1 MKVFPI
7 YWCGKVAARE
17 MASRND
23 QCEPLLRKAV
33 KYHEN
38 CPGCKV
44 ERLKETRKGYPL
56 KELTLVGLLVLCNS
70 LPISSLFPFLYFM
83 VRDFHIAKTED
94 IGYYAGYIGS
104 SFMFGR
110 FLTSILWGIAADK
123 YGRKPVM
130 IIGVFSVVVF
140 NTLFGLSVNFW
151 MAISTR
157 FLLGSFNGML
167 GPVKAYAS
175 EICREEHQALGL
187 SLVGTMWGI
196 GLIIG
201 PAFGGFFAQPAEKFP
216 DIFSK
221 TSLFGR
227 FPYFLPCLCI
237 TIFSI
242 IIFVATFWLPE
253 TLHKHPMECEE
264 KGEDDPELGPEDKS
278 FQENK
283 EVPQKQKGNRKS
295 LLKNWPAM
303 SSIYIYCVYSLHDMA
318 YSEIFSLW
326 AVSLKQYG
334 GLGFSTSDVGE
345 VLSITGFGLLIF
357 QLLIFPPLANKAGA
371 ILITRI
377 AAILTIPLLAVYPFI
392 GTLSDV
398 LLWLAINCASLLKNI
413 LAVTICT
420 GTFLLLNNSV
430 PQDQRGAAN
439 GLSMTGMSLFK
450 TIGPT
455 GGGSLFAWAQKRQ
468 DASFLPG
475 DQMVFFILNIVVLIV
490 VLMTFEP
497 FLPRSTDTAYSDEHT
512 DSLVQQKEPT
522 TKQEQEFSS

>member
-1 MKVFPI
+1 
-7 YWCGKVAARE
+7 
-17 MASRND
+17 MASRSD
-23 QCEPLLRKAV
+23 QCEPLLKKSV
-33 KYHEN
+33 TYHEN
-38 CPGCKV
+38 CHGCKV
-44 ERLKETRKGYPL
+44 EQLKETRKGYPL

-70 LPISSLFPFLYFM
+70 LPISALFPFLYFM

-110 FLTSILWGIAADK
+110 FLTSVLWGIAADK

-130 IIGVFSVVVF
+130 LIGVFSVVVF

-151 MAISTR
+151 MAISMR

-167 GPVKAYAS
+167 GPVK
-175 EICREEHQALGL
+175 
-187 SLVGTMWGI
+187 
-196 GLIIG
+196 
-201 PAFGGFFAQPAEKFP
+201 PADKFP

-227 FPYFLPCLCI
+227 FPYFLPCLAI

-242 IIFVATFWLPE
+242 MIFVATFWLPE
-253 TLHKHPMECEE
+253 TLHKHPLEGE
-264 KGEDDPELGPEDKS
+264 KKGDDDPELGLEDKS

-283 EVPQKQKGNRKS
+283 EVPQKQKKNRKS

-303 SSIYIYCVYSLHDMA
+303 SSISIYCVYSLHDMA

-326 AVSLKQYG
+326 AVSLKKYG
-334 GLGFSTSDVGE
+334 GLGFSTSDVGV

-371 ILITRI
+371 ILISRI
-377 AAILTIPLLAVYPFI
+377 AAVLTIPLLAIYPFI
-392 GTLSDV
+392 GMLSDV
-398 LLWLAINCASLLKNI
+398 LLWLALICASLLKNI

-420 GTFLLLNNSV
+420 GSFILLNNSV

-439 GLSMTGMSLFK
+439 GLSMTGMSFFK
-450 TIGPT
+450 TLGPT

-475 DQMVFFILNIVVLIV
+475 DQMVFFILNVIVLIV

-497 FLPRSTDTAYSDEHT
+497 FLPRSTDVAYSSEHEDEH
-512 DSLVQQKEPT
+512 DESLVERKEPA

>member
-1 MKVFPI
+1 
-7 YWCGKVAARE
+7 
-17 MASRND
+17 MASRSD
-23 QCEPLLRKAV
+23 QCEPLLRKSV
-33 KYHEN
+33 TYHEK

-44 ERLKETRKGYPL
+44 ERLKEMRKGYPL

-110 FLTSILWGIAADK
+110 FLTSVLWGIAADK
-123 YGRKPVM
+123 YGRKPIM
-130 IIGVFSVVVF
+130 LIGVFSIVVF

-151 MAISTR
+151 MAVSMR

-175 EICREEHQALGL
+175 EVCREEHQAMGL
-187 SLVGTMWGI
+187 SIVGTMWGI

-201 PAFGGFFAQPAEKFP
+201 PAFGGFFAQPADKFP
-216 DIFSK
+216 NIFSK

-227 FPYFLPCLCI
+227 FPYFLPCLAI

-253 TLHKHPMECEE
+253 TLHKHPMEGEE
-264 KGEDDPELGPEDKS
+264 KGDDDPELASEDKS
-278 FQENK
+278 LQENK
-283 EVPQKQKGNRKS
+283 EVPQKHKKNRKS
-295 LLKNWPAM
+295 LLKNWPAI
-303 SSIYIYCVYSLHDMA
+303 SSISIYCVYSLHDMA

-345 VLSITGFGLLIF
+345 ILSITGFGLLIF
-357 QLLIFPPLANKAGA
+357 NLLIFPPLANKAGA
-371 ILITRI
+371 IFIIRI
-377 AAILTIPLLAVYPFI
+377 AALLSIPLLVIYPFI
-392 GTLSDV
+392 GMLSDV
-398 LLWLAINCASLLKNI
+398 LLWLAINAASFLKNI

-420 GTFLLLNNSV
+420 GTFILLNNSV

-439 GLSMTGMSLFK
+439 GLSMTGTSFFK
-450 TIGPT
+450 ALGPT
-455 GGGSLFAWAQKRQ
+455 GGGSLFSWAQKHQ

-475 DQMVFFILNIVVLIV
+475 NQMVFFILNVIVLIV

-497 FLPRSTDTAYSDEHT
+497 FLPRSTDVAYSGEHEE
-512 DSLVQQKEPT
+512 SSVEQKEPT
-522 TKQEQEFSS
+522 IKQEEEFSS